1 MSGSATLYQ
10 IGRLAGDPV
19 SKMAGTTPVVE
30 MRIVSSQGKGEKE
43 KAQWVTASFFGKQG
57 DLVRDLKKGDMIAV
71 QGPLNVR
78 EYKTRAGE
86 ARTSLEI
93 AVSSFTFLGGK
104 KDEAPAGGGH
114 APF

>member
-30 MRIVSSQGKGEKE
+30 MRIVSSQGKGDKE

-57 DLVRDLKKGDMIAV
+57 DLVKDLKKGDLLGI
-71 QGPLNVR
+71 QGDLHA
-78 EYKTRAGE
+78 RAWKDNKGE
-86 ARTSLEI
+86 PRVDLECV
-93 AVSSFTFLGGK
+93 VSKFTFIGGK
-104 KDEAPAGGGH
+104 TDDAPAGVPN

>member
-43 KAQWVTASFFGKQG
+43 KTQWVTASFFGKQG
-57 DLVRDLKKGDMIAV
+57 DLVKDLKKGDMIAFH
-71 QGPLNVR
+71 GPLNVR
-78 EYKTRAGE
+78 EYKTTAGE
-86 ARTSLEI
+86 APTSLDV
-93 AVSSFTFLGGK
+93 AVSGFTFIGGK
-104 KDEAPAGGGH
+104 KDDATDRAPH